1 LYIEFFNVFKEFIW
15 ILSRVFNGEQLS
27 VLCKDVDSRNKAGT
41 VVLHKRNQDGTVTIM
56 LPLDMVQIQKNLQK
70 GRPIFTSVCMTNV
83 PPEYVSPIKGI

>member
-1 LYIEFFNVFKEFIW
+1 MKQY
-15 ILSRVFNGEQLS
+15 RVFNGEQLS

-70 GRPIFTSVCMTNV
+70 
-83 PPEYVSPIKGI
+83 